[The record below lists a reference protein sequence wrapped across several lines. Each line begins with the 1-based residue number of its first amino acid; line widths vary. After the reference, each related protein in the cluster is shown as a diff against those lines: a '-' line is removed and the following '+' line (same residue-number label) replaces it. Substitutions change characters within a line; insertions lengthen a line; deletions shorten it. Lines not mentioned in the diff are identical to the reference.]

1 MSMHKIPLTQSEEDG
16 LRSHGLDINTPSQLS
31 DVFRLG
37 IIWGAQTKREAYA
50 AAGFGCLN
58 TDGHIEYT
66 APYESMCHE
75 HINDGI
81 NNFGLDD
88 MAKLKVVP
96 IFYKLEA

>member
-1 MSMHKIPLTQSEEDG
+1 MTAMTESEMIND
-16 LRSHGLDINTPSQLS
+16 LRTRVGELLEESI
-31 DVFRLG
+31 
-37 IIWGAQTKREAYA
+37 K

-66 APYESMCHE
+66 APYASMCHE

-96 IFYKLEA
+96 IFYKIEA

>member
-1 MSMHKIPLTQSEEDG
+1 MSLIGHDILTCDCDDCERDK
-16 LRSHGLDINTPSQLS
+16 
-31 DVFRLG
+31 
-37 IIWGAQTKREAYA
+37 KRIKRTNDALNKFKA
-50 AAGFGCLN
+50 VGFGCLN

-66 APYESMCHE
+66 APYASMCHE

-96 IFYKLEA
+96 IFYKIEA